1 MARKAF
7 RKTVRDQITGSF
19 PNIWRFLLDL
29 FRISGDFEK
38 SVSKIRPRLPGVMGT
53 AFPRVPAKEWK
64 SLSLRQVAIGF
75 FPALHGVKDRLQAFS
90 ELGKRIFRPGRY
102 LRAYLAKRYRAFL
115 HRVQGKHVLFLELA
129 QGQIPPPGIIKY
141 PFWQMTAESPR
152 AVYAC
157 INLGEMVC
165 PEEIKKQSLY
175 IDRDIAEV
183 LDVIRQ

>member
-1 MARKAF
+1 MF
-7 RKTVRDQITGSF
+7 FFWS
-19 PNIWRFLLDL
+19 WR
-29 FRISGDFEK
+29 R
-38 SVSKIRPRLPGVMGT
+38 
-53 AFPRVPAKEWK
+53 
-64 SLSLRQVAIGF
+64 
-75 FPALHGVKDRLQAFS
+75 
-90 ELGKRIFRPGRY
+90 GKY
-102 LRAYLAKRYRAFL
+102 
-115 HRVQGKHVLFLELA
+115 
-129 QGQIPPPGIIKY
+129 PPGIIKY